1 MLQITDGKTNLTE
14 SGYIKIIYVTDN
26 GINKK
31 EYEFFKNKI
40 KEYLTNNFKSKY
52 DMDFKIEEFDAN
64 QGSLLVTLY
73 VNTNNTDVFSFQE
86 SLEVFKVYYNGFK
99 QKYENL

>member
-1 MLQITDGKTNLTE
+1 
-14 SGYIKIIYVTDN
+14 
-26 GINKK
+26 
-31 EYEFFKNKI
+31 
-40 KEYLTNNFKSKY
+40 
-52 DMDFKIEEFDAN
+52 MDFKIEEFDAN

-86 SLEVFKVYYNGFK
+86 SLEVFKVYYNEFK